1 MTIADLKT
9 GAKLVFGNYGVGAG
23 IHHISWLKT
32 GRENMFLSEFVLDI
46 LKFDNHERSNP
57 QRDFYYHGNGDYETS
72 NIIQFMNSHEEDWY
86 ESMHRY
92 DAPPGSPDSMYD
104 SLGDY
109 FHHPGFLHEF
119 EDYELE
125 CLDGRI
131 DLPTVANIIGTGR
144 EARFPLFN
152 RKGYRGRPTI
162 DLVYNKGGHDMNKDS
177 FCEFWVSD
185 ASGFYVGYIDR
196 AGARRDTYA
205 NSRQGLRPICRLKP
219 TTEVELQADGTYRV
233 VPFTASKPRS
243 SKICTDEEFL
253 ELMGLL

>member
-1 MTIADLKT
+1 
-9 GAKLVFGNYGVGAG
+9 
-23 IHHISWLKT
+23 
-32 GRENMFLSEFVLDI
+32 
-46 LKFDNHERSNP
+46 
-57 QRDFYYHGNGDYETS
+57 
-72 NIIQFMNSHEEDWY
+72 MNE
-86 ESMHRY
+86 
-92 DAPPGSPDSMYD
+92 
-104 SLGDY
+104 
-109 FHHPGFLHEF
+109 
-119 EDYELE
+119 
-125 CLDGRI
+125 
-131 DLPTVANIIGTGR
+131 
-144 EARFPLFN
+144 
-152 RKGYRGRPTI
+152 
-162 DLVYNKGGHDMNKDS
+162 DS